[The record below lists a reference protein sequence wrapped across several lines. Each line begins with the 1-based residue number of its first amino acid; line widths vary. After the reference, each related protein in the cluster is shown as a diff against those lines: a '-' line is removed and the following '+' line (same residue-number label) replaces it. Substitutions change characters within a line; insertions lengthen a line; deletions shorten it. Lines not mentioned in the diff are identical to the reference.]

1 MRTILR
7 SANPDHYTIFPK
19 EQENKFNKVTYF
31 SNGCVMKE
39 TCGKITEI
47 TTKDTHEEFLNFDS
61 GKKVPVGRVIT
72 INGKPGPAYNEYYM
86 EMTVMPWM
94 NSDLIQPEL

>member
-7 SANPDHYTIFPK
+7 SANPDHYTIFSK

-31 SNGCVMKE
+31 SDGCVMKE
-39 TCGKITEI
+39 ARGKITDI
-47 TTKDTHEEFLNFDS
+47 TIKDTYEEFLIFDS
-61 GKKVPVGRVIT
+61 GKKVAVGRVIT

-86 EMTVMPWM
+86 EMTVMPWIASLAM
-94 NSDLIQPEL
+94 QPD